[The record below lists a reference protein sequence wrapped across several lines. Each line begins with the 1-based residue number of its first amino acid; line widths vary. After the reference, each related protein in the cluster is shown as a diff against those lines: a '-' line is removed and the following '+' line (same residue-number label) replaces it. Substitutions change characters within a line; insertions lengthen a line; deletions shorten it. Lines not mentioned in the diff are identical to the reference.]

1 MNYYRQCKL
10 RKRLTEEVV
19 WIPERVDGKPI
30 MFGEYLKIDG
40 DDGWRILFIGDTRM
54 EESYLQERER
64 DHLYQR
70 RASDI

>member
-40 DDGWRILFIGDTRM
+40 ANYWRGGTID
-54 EESYLQERER
+54 
-64 DHLYQR
+64 
-70 RASDI
+70 